1 MLDPSGLTVEAS
13 TSGKE
18 TRLAC
23 TVTGTTLSLADV
35 TPQDSTFYEVN
46 AQYGWK
52 KEVKYKNF
60 EYPKSAIVSGTSG
73 LAVNGVDASGQ
84 LHDLSAQTML
94 VTTTPRTLIEWH
106 KGSNRKPVGIHLDF
120 IDSDYFKWLD
130 ARFTLVLPTETV
142 NKYAAVKITLK
153 NKKSAPVEQ
162 VWKPPYRHPL
172 SGGVFHAP
180 TRARVRH
187 FSFFAF
193 TSSPTCVNALTVSA

>member
-1 MLDPSGLTVEAS
+1 M
-13 TSGKE
+13 
-18 TRLAC
+18 
-23 TVTGTTLSLADV
+23 
-35 TPQDSTFYEVN
+35 
-46 AQYGWK
+46 
-52 KEVKYKNF
+52 
-60 EYPKSAIVSGTSG
+60 SGTSG

-162 VWKPPYRHPL
+162 VWKR
-172 SGGVFHAP
+172 G
-180 TRARVRH
+180 
-187 FSFFAF
+187 
-193 TSSPTCVNALTVSA
+193 

>member
-1 MLDPSGLTVEAS
+1 M
-13 TSGKE
+13 
-18 TRLAC
+18 
-23 TVTGTTLSLADV
+23 
-35 TPQDSTFYEVN
+35 N

-94 VTTTPRTLIEWH
+94 VTTTPRTLIEWR

-142 NKYAAVKITLK
+142 NKYAAVKVTLK

-162 VWKPPYRHPL
+162 VWKR
-172 SGGVFHAP
+172 G
-180 TRARVRH
+180 
-187 FSFFAF
+187 
-193 TSSPTCVNALTVSA
+193 